1 MKIGF
6 TELLLVFV
14 VALLVLGPDKLPSFA
29 KKLGAG
35 LQAFKKASGE
45 VTKEL
50 KESVIDPLEKAQ
62 EPIRE
67 AMKPLEDL
75 DKEVNDN
82 LKDVTK
88 SLENL
93 GKTKPKAANQT
104 EATEPQTPPEE
115 EAPPEADQGSRPG
128 ETVPEEN
135 PAPASTTSESETE
148 NGGTNE

>member
-35 LQAFKKASGE
+35 LKAFRTASGE
-45 VTKEL
+45 ITKEI

-75 DKEVNDN
+75 DKEVNAN

-93 GKTKPKAANQT
+93 GKSKPSPAKKT
-104 EATEPQTPPEE
+104 EEAKSGTLPKE
-115 EAPPEADQGSRPG
+115 EAPPEADQKFRSG
-128 ETVPEEN
+128 ETAPEEN
-135 PAPASTTSESETE
+135 HAPEQTRNESETE
-148 NGGTNE
+148 NGGLNV

>member
-29 KKLGAG
+29 KKLGSG
-35 LQAFKKASGE
+35 LKAFKKASGE
-45 VTKEL
+45 ITQEL
-50 KESVIDPLEKAQ
+50 KDSVIDPLEKAQ

-93 GKTKPKAANQT
+93 GKAKPKPTQKT
-104 EATEPQTPPEE
+104 EETEPQTQPEE
-115 EAPPEADQGSRPG
+115 EAPPETDQ
-128 ETVPEEN
+128 ETCSDKAAPEEP
-135 PAPASTTSESETE
+135 PAPTASESETE
-148 NGGTNE
+148 NGGRNE

>member
-35 LQAFKKASGE
+35 LQAFRKASGE
-45 VTKEL
+45 LTKEI
-50 KESVIDPLEKAQ
+50 KEGVIDPLEKAQ

-67 AMKPLEDL
+67 AMKPLDDL
-75 DKEVNDN
+75 DREVNAN

-93 GKTKPKAANQT
+93 GKAKPAPARNAEPTKPETTPVPEAPAEPETEIEADPEEVPAPAQKQT
-104 EATEPQTPPEE
+104 EAEI
-115 EAPPEADQGSRPG
+115 
-128 ETVPEEN
+128 
-135 PAPASTTSESETE
+135 E
-148 NGGTNE
+148 NGGSNV

>member
-35 LQAFKKASGE
+35 LKAFKKASGE
-45 VTKEL
+45 ITQEL
-50 KESVIDPLEKAQ
+50 KDSVIDPLEKAQ

-93 GKTKPKAANQT
+93 GKAKPSPAKQT
-104 EATEPQTPPEE
+104 EETKSETLPKE
-115 EAPPEADQGSRPG
+115 EAPPEADQGSRSG
-128 ETVPEEN
+128 EVPPEEN
-135 PAPASTTSESETE
+135 PAPEQTRNESETE
-148 NGGTNE
+148 NGGRNE